1 MMHFLMLHTPT
12 SHISVSLFTSY
23 SQASRTF
30 SDLNQ
35 YPVFPWVISD
45 YTSDVLG
52 MYLCMAILF
61 LCNFIILRKIV
72 I

>member
-1 MMHFLMLHTPT
+1 MMHFLMLLTPT
-12 SHISVSLFTSY
+12 SRISVSLFTSC

-52 MYLCMAILF
+52 MYVCMAILF
-61 LCNFIILRKIV
+61 LCSFIILRKIA